1 MNSFSWNKHLKQKSS
16 FLALAILKPE
26 RHTAICTGIPSP
38 AYRMT
43 AVRAITA
50 SGVPDLAQFIPPSRK
65 VAIKDNPTTF
75 KGKTP
80 GVILHLICVS
90 RPLMPLLAALLPKE
104 TFFFLR
110 QGNAPSSPPFL
121 KPFQKENFCSRYS
134 VCSAMTS
141 PVFRC
146 SICWEQ
152 FATANS

>member
-50 SGVPDLAQFIPPSRK
+50 SGVPDLAQFIPPSQK

-104 TFFFLR
+104 FFFFIFFLR
-110 QGNAPSSPPFL
+110 QGNAPSSPPFFKIFPEGKL
-121 KPFQKENFCSRYS
+121 LQQIFCLFSNDKPC
-134 VCSAMTS
+134 
-141 PVFRC
+141 
-146 SICWEQ
+146 I
-152 FATANS
+152 